1 MHHQPQQR
9 KIALPNI
16 TELWISKKIAPLFV
30 VHASLTGQSR
40 ICKSPPAKTR
50 KNTTNDV
57 DKKRSMEADATTTM
71 NDLSQTSKVRN
82 AYEQNVSYN
91 IVCKIMRN

>member
-1 MHHQPQQR
+1 M
-9 KIALPNI
+9 
-16 TELWISKKIAPLFV
+16 
-30 VHASLTGQSR
+30 
-40 ICKSPPAKTR
+40 TR